1 MNNIRL
7 EICVDSLASAL
18 AAESGGADRIE
29 LCVAMESGG
38 VTPSSGLIAGVCAKL
53 RIPVHVLVRPRPGGF
68 RYSRDELAIMRRDV
82 LAAREL
88 GADGVVIGVLNARGT
103 VDAPAMS
110 GLLRAARPMNV
121 TFHRAFDQIADRGRA
136 LGVLADLGVDRVLTS
151 GGPRTAFAGR
161 ARLGELVES
170 AGNRIAV
177 MAGGRITLSRVARI
191 VADSGVRE
199 VHVGSAVTSSDEAG
213 RGVFLAREGVV
224 DPAKVEA
231 FVRLLGTVA

>member
-1 MNNIRL
+1 MNNIQL
-7 EICVDSLASAL
+7 EICVDSFASA
-18 AAESGGADRIE
+18 AAAGSGGADRIE
-29 LCVAMESGG
+29 LCAGMDSGG

-82 LAAREL
+82 LAAKEL

-103 VDAPAMS
+103 VDASAMS
-110 GLLRAARPMNV
+110 GLIRAARPMVV
-121 TFHRAFDQIADRGRA
+121 TFHRAFDQVSNPGQA
-136 LGVLADLGVDRVLTS
+136 LRSLVDLGVDRVLTS
-151 GGPRTAFAGR
+151 GGPRTAFSGR
-161 ARLGELVES
+161 ARIGELVES
-170 AGNRIAV
+170 AGGRIAV
-177 MAGGRITLSRVARI
+177 MAGGGITRSRVARI

-199 VHVGSAVTSSDEAG
+199 VHVGSAVTSYDKAG

-231 FVRLLGTVA
+231 FVRQLGAMG